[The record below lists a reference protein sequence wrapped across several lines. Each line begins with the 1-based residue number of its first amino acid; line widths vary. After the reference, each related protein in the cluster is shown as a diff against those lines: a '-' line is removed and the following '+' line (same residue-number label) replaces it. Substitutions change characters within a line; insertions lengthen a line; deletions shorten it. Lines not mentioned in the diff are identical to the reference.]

1 MDTKVWVDAPM
12 IIYFGN
18 KKYLPAQDGAALH
31 TIGTANDILLDLEGD
46 RECAD
51 EDTRKRVSY
60 VTSQNAE
67 ISSLL

>member
-1 MDTKVWVDAPM
+1 MSRCPFD
-12 IIYFGN
+12 YLFRQY
-18 KKYLPAQDGAALH
+18 KYSPAQDEAALH

-51 EDTRKRVSY
+51 EDIRKRVSY